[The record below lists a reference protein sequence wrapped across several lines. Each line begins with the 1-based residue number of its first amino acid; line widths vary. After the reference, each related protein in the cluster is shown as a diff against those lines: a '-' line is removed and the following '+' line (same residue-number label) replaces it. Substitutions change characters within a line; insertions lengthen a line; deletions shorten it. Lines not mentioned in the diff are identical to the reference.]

1 MISPRAQS
9 ITVST
14 CRMEQRSST
23 ETLNE
28 VGDAA
33 FIQTLNELER
43 CRRRCNTHNARTFIT
58 LAASVY
64 QRMAGNCLY
73 EQNVLIE
80 IIKATKPLL

>member
-1 MISPRAQS
+1 
-9 ITVST
+9 
-14 CRMEQRSST
+14 MEQRSST

-43 CRRRCNTHNARTFIT
+43 CRRRCNTHNARIFIT

-64 QRMAGNCLY
+64 QRVELESKGGL
-73 EQNVLIE
+73 EL
-80 IIKATKPLL
+80 PLLAKCSYWNY